1 MHHTH
6 ASFFQRR
13 QTWLL
18 GFSTLYVLGL
28 ILSHAAF
35 PPLHVWVIA
44 AVFSVLMNFTY
55 IIEAKVAGHWLRLEV
70 LIAASLIAA
79 SALGVFLHPLFVI
92 LAIFG
97 HGMWDLAKHRG
108 AGVPFVSWYTL
119 GCFVIDILYGSVLL
133 LYWVQT
139 G

>member
-13 QTWLL
+13 QMWLF

-28 ILSHAAF
+28 ILSHAAL
-35 PPLHVWVIA
+35 PPIHVWVIA
-44 AVFSVLMNFTY
+44 AVFSALMNVTY

-79 SALGVFLHPLFVI
+79 SALGVFLHPWLVI
-92 LAIFG
+92 AAIFG
-97 HGMWDLAKHRG
+97 HGVWDLAKHRG

-119 GCFVIDILYGSVLL
+119 GCFGIDMIYGSVLL